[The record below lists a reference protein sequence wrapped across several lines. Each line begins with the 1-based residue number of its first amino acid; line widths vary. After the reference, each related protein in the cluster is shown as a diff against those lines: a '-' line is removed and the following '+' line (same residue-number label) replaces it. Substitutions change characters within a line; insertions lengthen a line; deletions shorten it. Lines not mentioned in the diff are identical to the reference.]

1 MQFPGQQYMEVL
13 GQNRGMGRM
22 AMQQLRLCAEKH
34 FWASFFTATGYRS
47 VVDILCVLP
56 HQHWEESCALTS
68 VLRGEPHNV
77 AVGGGSVGL

>member
-22 AMQQLRLCAEKH
+22 AMQQLRL
-34 FWASFFTATGYRS
+34 WASFFTATGYRS